1 MKKWLKYLGF
11 AFLAFIAIGIIA
23 VATDSKSEATETGS
37 VDSKVTSPKDIPF
50 TVADKDVSPRQI
62 TYRIVIDERAD
73 KAALIEIARKLK
85 SETGWKDELVCFFN
99 IKVYSSAGA
108 WASVAYLPRCSE
120 CETDKDKDGAPVEF
134 RLIGVTAS
142 LADSLQQLRLDTIEN
157 KQLIA
162 SYIDDAF
169 RCKVELYSINNNPS
183 RLLMAQ
189 LFTTG
194 RYLQWR
200 KLVVKGGE
208 NRYYPDDEDDAVN
221 YQVIDDKAK
230 LIHFKNGEGKT
241 EHSVATTSQ

>member
-11 AFLAFIAIGIIA
+11 AFLAFTVLGIIA
-23 VATDSKSEATETGS
+23 VATDTKSKATETGPD
-37 VDSKVTSPKDIPF
+37 DSKATSPIDIPF
-50 TVADKDVSPRQI
+50 TVAKKDVSPRQI
-62 TYRIVIDERAD
+62 TYRITIDERTD

-85 SETGWKDELVCFFN
+85 LETGWKDELVCFFN

-120 CETDKDKDGAPVEF
+120 CATDKDKDAEPVEF
-134 RLIGVTAS
+134 RLIGVAAS
-142 LADSLQQLRLDTIEN
+142 FADSLQQLRLDTIEN
-157 KQLIA
+157 KQLLA
-162 SYIDDAF
+162 SYIDDGF
-169 RCKVELYSINNNPS
+169 KCKVELYTINNDPS

-200 KLVVKGGE
+200 KLKVKDGE
-208 NRYYPDDEDDAVN
+208 NRYYPEDDDDAVN

-230 LIHFKNGEGKT
+230 VINFKNEEGKIV
-241 EHSVATTSQ
+241 HSVGISTQ